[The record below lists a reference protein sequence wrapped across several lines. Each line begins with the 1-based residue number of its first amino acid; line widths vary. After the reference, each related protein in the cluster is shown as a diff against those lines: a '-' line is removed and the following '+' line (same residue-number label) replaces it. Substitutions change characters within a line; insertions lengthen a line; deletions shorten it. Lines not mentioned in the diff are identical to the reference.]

1 MRYLFL
7 LLAAALLAAC
17 DKPPPASAPAA
28 LTSPEGL
35 HAHSALFEREVIRV
49 TERVHVAVGF
59 GLANSIM
66 IEGDDG
72 LIIID
77 TMESVEAATEV
88 LTAFR
93 ALSDKPVAAIIYT
106 HNHAD
111 HVFGAAAFAEGGEV
125 PVYAHDTTAFH
136 INQVVNIVQPI
147 ISTRSMRM
155 FGNHLDDA
163 GLVNAG
169 IGKAL
174 RLSPQS
180 TLHALPPTRIF
191 SDRLTVNVAGIELEL
206 IHAPGETDDQI
217 LVWFPAEK
225 VLFPGDNIYQAF
237 PNLYTIRGTPHRD
250 VTRWVSSLDLMRSL
264 GAEHL
269 VPSHTRPV
277 DGATTIQALL
287 TDYRDAI
294 AFVHDQTVR
303 LMNHGLT
310 PDQIST
316 QLALPPHLAEHPWLQ
331 EYYGT
336 VAWSAR
342 AIFNGYLGW
351 FDGNPATLRPL
362 SANDRARAMA
372 HLAGGTE
379 ALLARAQQAL
389 EEGAAQWALELSDHL
404 TALLPGHE
412 AVPQLRSRALRML
425 GEAESNPN
433 ARHYYLTEA
442 AEVRDGLVPA
452 FRMRTPTAFLA
463 SLPIENYLDAMPI
476 LLKAEE
482 TLENTEHIGFRFTD
496 SGKSFTLTIR
506 RGVAALTPGETK
518 GAIGTLVTTE
528 QTWKDIAAGERNFL
542 LTLAGADLA
551 IEGSRT
557 GLLRFLGYF
566 ERR

>member
-1 MRYLFL
+1 MRCLFVL
-7 LLAAALLAAC
+7 LVAAALAAC
-17 DKPPPASAPAA
+17 DSPAVRTPAI
-28 LTSPEGL
+28 LSSPEGL
-35 HAHSALFEREVIRV
+35 QAHSALFQREVITV
-49 TERVHVAVGF
+49 TDRVHVAVGF

-77 TMESVEAATEV
+77 AMESVEAAAEV
-88 LTAFR
+88 LAAFR
-93 ALSDKPVAAIIYT
+93 ALSDKPVTAIIYT

-111 HVFGAAAFAEGGEV
+111 HVFGAAAFAEGRDV

-136 INQVVNIVQPI
+136 INQVVNVVQPI

-155 FGNHLDDA
+155 FGNHLDEA

-169 IGKAL
+169 IGKEL
-174 RLSPQS
+174 RLGPDS
-180 TLHALPPTRIF
+180 TLHALPPTHTF
-191 SDRLTVNVAGIELEL
+191 ADRLAVNLAGVELEL

-217 LVWFPAEK
+217 LVWYAAQR
-225 VLFPGDNIYQAF
+225 VLFSGDNIYQAF

-250 VTRWVSSLDLMRSL
+250 VTLWASSLDLMHSL

-277 DGATTIQALL
+277 AGKETIAALL

-294 AFVHDQTVR
+294 RYVHDQTVR

-310 PDQIST
+310 PDQIS
-316 QLALPPHLAEHPWLQ
+316 QRLALPPHLAEHPWLQ

-342 AIFNGYLGW
+342 SIFNGYLGW
-351 FDGNPATLRPL
+351 FDGNPSALQPL
-362 SANDRARAMA
+362 PADQRALAMA
-372 HLAGGTE
+372 DLAGGPQ
-379 ALLARAQQAL
+379 ALLDQAQQAL
-389 EEGAAQWALELSDHL
+389 QAGAAQWALELSDHL
-404 TALLPGHE
+404 VLLLPEHA
-412 AVPQLRSRALRML
+412 AVPKLRSEALTAL

-442 AEVRDGLVPA
+442 AEVQDGLVPA
-452 FRMRTPTAFLA
+452 FRMRTPAAFLA
-463 SLPIENYLDAMPI
+463 SLPIENYLGAMPI

-482 TLENTEHIGFRFTD
+482 TLETAGHIGFRFTD
-496 SGKSFTLTIR
+496 SGKSFSLAIR
-506 RGVAALTPGETK
+506 RGVAVLTPGETA
-518 GAIGTLVTTE
+518 GAIGTIVTAE

-542 LTLAGADLA
+542 LTLAGDDMA

-557 GLLRFLGYF
+557 GLVRFLGHF